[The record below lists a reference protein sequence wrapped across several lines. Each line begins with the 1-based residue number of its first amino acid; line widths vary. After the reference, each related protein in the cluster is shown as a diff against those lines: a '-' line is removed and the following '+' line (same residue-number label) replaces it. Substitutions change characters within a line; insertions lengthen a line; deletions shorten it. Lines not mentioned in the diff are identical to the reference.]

1 MRQVQV
7 LIGQGQTIELFI
19 EGHRSRD
26 RRFEQPRRGVL
37 RSLQATGERVALL
50 PVSIS
55 YERVP
60 EETAFVNEALGS
72 PAATPRLRSLLHWAV
87 RALRRQIDLGS
98 IHIAADRILL
108 LDMRCDVHEVTHG
121 TMAAL
126 QSGVVTTSRQLR
138 AFLDAEAE
146 TLADID
152 LSWLQNAIERRGGRV
167 LPSNR
172 ERDPLPAFSERCA
185 RHQFEHLF
193 YADAIAAYPESP
205 ALDALIRN
213 NGYAMPI
220 RDSGDADDPRVRR
233 VVDALFTS
241 VFENFAAAAETAEA
255 SDVDE
260 IGAYRSACL
269 RSAAR
274 TTTSR
279 GAPSSE

>member
-1 MRQVQV
+1 MRHVQL

-60 EETAFVNEALGS
+60 EEASFVNQALGS
-72 PAATPRLRSLLHWAV
+72 PAAKPGLRSLLRWTI
-87 RALRRQIDLGS
+87 RALRRQVDLGS
-98 IHIAADRILL
+98 IHIAADRLLL
-108 LDMRCDVHEVTHG
+108 LDMRCDVREATHG

-138 AFLDAEAE
+138 AFLDAEAA
-146 TLADID
+146 TLDDID
-152 LSWLQNAIERRGGRV
+152 LGWLQSAIERRGGRV
-167 LPSNR
+167 LSSNR

-193 YADAIAAYPESP
+193 YADAVAAYPENP

-213 NGYAMPI
+213 NGYATPN
-220 RDSGDADDPRVRR
+220 REFGDADDPRVRR

-241 VFENFAAAAETAEA
+241 VFENFGAATETAA
-255 SDVDE
+255 GPDVDE
-260 IGAYRSACL
+260 IDAYRSACL
-269 RSAAR
+269 RSSLP

-279 GAPSSE
+279 GASSNE